1 MELEKLTE
9 NGVFSPR
16 LIVDALHT
24 HLYEIAG
31 TLGVKNKALTRA
43 KHIKSKKVQTL
54 LRGMLEILARVEMRT
69 GSLVVAY
76 AWYRGIPIPGFGGV
90 TADRLVREGQIDFVR
105 TYLDEVDD
113 GGTRKSGVL
122 T

>member
-16 LIVDALHT
+16 LIADALRT
-24 HLYEIAG
+24 HRYEIAG
-31 TLGVKNKALTRA
+31 TLGVKNEALTRA
-43 KHIKSKKVQTL
+43 TRIESKKVQTL

-76 AWYRGIPIPGFGGV
+76 AWYRGIPIPGFGGM
-90 TADRLVREGQIDFVR
+90 TADRLVRDGKIAFVR
-105 TYLDEVDD
+105 AYLDEIDD
-113 GGTRKSGVL
+113 GGYA
-122 T
+122 